1 VLGRVN
7 RIADDVSRG
16 SGRHAHTRL
25 ADARPHFSLQRFPL
39 FQRLFI
45 FFQEKNVKEQK
56 MRKKN
61 NKRQLP
67 YTSHLTQEARWR
79 SGAGVF
85 CAQNNPVNIK
95 RARVTADNFM
105 R

>member
-1 VLGRVN
+1 
-7 RIADDVSRG
+7 
-16 SGRHAHTRL
+16 
-25 ADARPHFSLQRFPL
+25 
-39 FQRLFI
+39 
-45 FFQEKNVKEQK
+45 
-56 MRKKN
+56 MKKN
-61 NKRQLP
+61 NKKCQMP
-67 YTSHLTQEARWR
+67 DTSNLTQEARSR

>member
-1 VLGRVN
+1 VPGRAS
-7 RIADDVSRG
+7 RIAADVSRG

-45 FFQEKNVKEQK
+45 FFQKKKREGTKNETKS
-56 MRKKN
+56 
-61 NKRQLP
+61 QLP